1 MYYWMYNIVLHLA
14 LPVIAGLLCVKKRL
28 QRGFKPRFGFLDS
41 KLRELPQPVIWVHAV
56 SLGEA
61 LAAIPLL
68 RGLKHLWP
76 QGTLVVSTV
85 TETGKEVVFGQLAGI
100 ALHCY
105 APLDFPW
112 AVKKYLDRLNPFL
125 FILMESE
132 LWPNLLRGLH
142 LRQVP
147 TCLVNGRISS
157 KSFSRYRL
165 VRGFMRQVLGYLD
178 LALVQSELDEQRMV
192 ALGAKPEHVQVT
204 GNMKFDQMPGQ
215 AGEDSAVPISRQD
228 LGLQSDEILWVAG
241 STHEREEL
249 EILEAYR
256 EVARAYPQL
265 VLLMAPRHIERMV
278 QVEEV
283 IRGLDLVCL
292 RRSLLSVQT
301 MSTPS
306 PHGTRVIILDTRGE
320 LARIYGL
327 GVAGFVGGTLV
338 PVGGHNLLEPAQWG
352 RPVLFGP
359 YTDHCRDMAQLLINQ
374 GGGVQVQ
381 NRQGLVEEMQGLLAN
396 PDRAAE
402 IGRRASAAVQKRRG
416 VVPVNLQKIR
426 ELVSQHKVL
435 RKKSQSQPEAL
446 SAASQS
452 IMK

>member
-14 LPVIAGLLCVKKRL
+14 LPVIAGLLCVQKRL
-28 QRGFKPRFGFLDS
+28 KRGFKTRFGFLDS
-41 KLRELPQPVIWVHAV
+41 NLRELPHPVIWVHAV

-68 RGLKHLWP
+68 RGLKHMWP

-85 TETGKEVVFGQLAGI
+85 TETGKEVVSRQLDGI

-112 AVKKYLDRLNPFL
+112 AVNRYLQRLNPFL

-132 LWPNLLRGLH
+132 LWPNLLRALY

-157 KSFSRYRL
+157 KSFSRYQL
-165 VRGFMRQVLGYLD
+165 VRGFMRQVFGYLD
-178 LALVQSELDEQRMV
+178 LALVQSERDEQRMV
-192 ALGAKPEHVQVT
+192 ALGASPDHVQVT
-204 GNMKFDQMPGQ
+204 GNMKFDQLSEQVGQ
-215 AGEDSAVPISRQD
+215 DSVALISRQE
-228 LGLQSDEILWVAG
+228 LGLESNEILWVAG

-256 EVARAYPQL
+256 EVVRAYPQL
-265 VLLMAPRHIERMV
+265 VLLLAPRHIERIV
-278 QVEEV
+278 QVEKV
-283 IRGLDLVCL
+283 IRGLDLVCF
-292 RRSLLSVQT
+292 RRSLLSVQS
-301 MSTPS
+301 MSS
-306 PHGTRVIILDTRGE
+306 FSAHGPRVIILDTRGE

-327 GVAGFVGGTLV
+327 GVVGFVGGTLV

-352 RPVLFGP
+352 KPVLFGP
-359 YTDHCRDMAQLLINQ
+359 FTDHCRDMAQLLIDQ
-374 GGGVQVQ
+374 GGGFQVQ
-381 NRQGLVEEMQGLLAN
+381 DRQGLVEQMKGFLAN
-396 PDRAAE
+396 PVRTGE
-402 IGRRASAAVQKRRG
+402 IGRLASAAVQQRRG

-426 ELVSQHKVL
+426 ELVSQHNVP
-435 RKKSQSQPEAL
+435 RKKSRSQAEAV
-446 SAASQS
+446 SVASQS